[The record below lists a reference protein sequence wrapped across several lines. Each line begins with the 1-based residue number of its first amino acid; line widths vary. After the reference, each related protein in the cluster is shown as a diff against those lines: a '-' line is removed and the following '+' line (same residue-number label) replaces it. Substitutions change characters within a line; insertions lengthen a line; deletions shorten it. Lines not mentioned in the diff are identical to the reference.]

1 MFNFG
6 IIEKHVA
13 DLQVGDVA
21 LHEGLFRTVGRNHLS
36 RCNFMGHC
44 FRGNSFHSGRLPVYC
59 LDLNVFEQLR
69 RK

>member
-6 IIEKHVA
+6 IIQKHVA
-13 DLQVGDVA
+13 DLQTGDIA
-21 LHEGLFRTVGRNHLS
+21 FHEGLFRTVGRNHLS

-44 FRGNSFHSGRLPVYC
+44 YRGDSFNLGTLPVYC
-59 LDLNVFEQLR
+59 INLDVFEKLR